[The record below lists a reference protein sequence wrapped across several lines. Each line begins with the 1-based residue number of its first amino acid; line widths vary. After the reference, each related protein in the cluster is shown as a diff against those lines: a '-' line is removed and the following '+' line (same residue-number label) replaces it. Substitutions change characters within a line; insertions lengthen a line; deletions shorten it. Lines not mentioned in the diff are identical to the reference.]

1 MHALFRYTST
11 EHEHMRFTSMLTALQ
26 GHSSPMW
33 PEGERSTL
41 LWCHHH
47 EQRQRSSKE
56 LNLKDHVHL

>member
-1 MHALFRYTST
+1 
-11 EHEHMRFTSMLTALQ
+11 MRFTSMLTALQ

-41 LWCHHH
+41 LGCHHH

-56 LNLKDHVHL
+56 LNLKDHVRF